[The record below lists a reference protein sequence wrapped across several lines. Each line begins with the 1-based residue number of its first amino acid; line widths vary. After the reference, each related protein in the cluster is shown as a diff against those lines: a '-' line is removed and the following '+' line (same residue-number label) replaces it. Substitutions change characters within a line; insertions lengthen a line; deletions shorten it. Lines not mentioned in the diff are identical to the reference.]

1 LVGGHVS
8 SNAKQFVYKN
18 NKKELKK
25 HIYMTLIKKTI
36 KEMNKS
42 RQSENYL
49 YDLIKGDEQ
58 VFYIIYFILIFY
70 VLFYGDINST

>member
-1 LVGGHVS
+1 
-8 SNAKQFVYKN
+8 
-18 NKKELKK
+18 
-25 HIYMTLIKKTI
+25 
-36 KEMNKS
+36 MNKS

-58 VFYIIYFILIFY
+58 VFYIIYFILILY

>member
-1 LVGGHVS
+1 
-8 SNAKQFVYKN
+8 
-18 NKKELKK
+18 
-25 HIYMTLIKKTI
+25 
-36 KEMNKS
+36 MNKS

-49 YDLIKGDEQ
+49 YDLIKGHEQ

>member
-1 LVGGHVS
+1 
-8 SNAKQFVYKN
+8 
-18 NKKELKK
+18 
-25 HIYMTLIKKTI
+25 
-36 KEMNKS
+36 MNKS